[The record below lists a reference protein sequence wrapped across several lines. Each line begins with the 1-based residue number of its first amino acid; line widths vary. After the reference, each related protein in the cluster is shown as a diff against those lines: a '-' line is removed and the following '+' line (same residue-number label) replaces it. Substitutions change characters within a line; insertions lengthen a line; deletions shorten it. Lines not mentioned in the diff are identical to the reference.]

1 MKRVPLVYVEKEK
14 IMSKRIRVCF
24 SLILLVLWLSAC
36 GTASPTA
43 PTSTPQSVPPTQAAP
58 IVSLVPTKVPPTAVP
73 STISQPALAGLYPIG
88 QYGITVQVA
97 ADGKAVLHT
106 PATRILKAADWQGIW
121 TAHDQGAVITIT
133 AEADGSP
140 LPNQPAL
147 KVGVVS
153 DTLQVTAFGVDGE
166 FYDRAEWGFALT
178 NGLQHPQVSVLNQL
192 LAQVPYLNYTL
203 PVTDTDRYTEL
214 VRRAVARFQE
224 TEGLVSSG
232 VATPDTWLHLLSG
245 DYANVPS
252 TAVEFQVT
260 QDAVNIRSGP
270 GTNYTTLDK
279 RYKNDVMDVTGKFSS
294 STDQVPWLQVCCIG
308 SNRGWV
314 RSDLGQLRRGA
325 LDQVAAIP
333 ADQLPPTPTA
343 APLAAAPGGTS
354 SRARAGHPLLA
365 DLPSRTADGRPIAYI
380 TFDDGPNGS
389 YTQQM
394 LDLLKQYNAHATFC
408 VVGNA
413 VARGKDLMRAEAA
426 DRHYICDHTWD
437 HTSLGGI
444 AQDKFIQQVNS
455 TRQAILQTAGDLFT
469 LDKDVRI
476 LRPPYGATDGNTR
489 QYAADQGFDVLMWDV
504 DPQDWARPGVDAIVK
519 NVLTYTFPG
528 AVILMHDGGGERSQ
542 SVAALRQVLQALS
555 QQRYVFYN
563 IYGN

>member
-1 MKRVPLVYVEKEK
+1 ML
-14 IMSKRIRVCF
+14 KRIFVCN
-24 SLILLVLWLSAC
+24 SLVLLVLLLAAC
-36 GTASPTA
+36 GTPIPAAPTTA
-43 PTSTPQSVPPTQAAP
+43 PQSSPPTQAAP
-58 IVSLVPTKVPPTAVP
+58 AENVVPAAVPPTLIPTKAPPTAVP
-73 STISQPALAGLYPIG
+73 NPIGQPTFAGLYPIG

-106 PATRILKAADWQGIW
+106 PATRILPAADWPGVWALQ
-121 TAHDQGAVITIT
+121 DQGAVITIT
-133 AEADGSP
+133 ADAAGTP
-140 LPNQPAL
+140 LTDQPAL

-153 DTLQVTAFGVDGE
+153 DTLQVTAFGVNGQ
-166 FYDRAEWGFALT
+166 FYTDDEWGFALT
-178 NGLQHPQVSVLNQL
+178 NGLQHPQVIVLNQL
-192 LAQVPYLNYTL
+192 LAQVPYLNYTM
-203 PVTDTDRYTEL
+203 PATDSDQYTEL

-232 VATPDTWLHLLSG
+232 VATPETWLRLLSG
-245 DYANVPS
+245 NYAKVPS
-252 TAVEFQVT
+252 TSVEFQIT
-260 QDAVNIRSGP
+260 QDVVNIRSGP
-270 GTNYTTLDK
+270 GTTYTALDK
-279 RYKNDVMDVTGKFSS
+279 RYKGDVLDVTGKFSN
-294 STDQVPWLQVCCIG
+294 STDQVPWVQLCCIG

-314 RSDLGQLRRGA
+314 RSDLGQVSRGS
-325 LDQVAAIP
+325 LDQVAALP

-343 APLAAAPGGTS
+343 APLAAAPSGTS

-394 LDLLKQYNAHATFC
+394 LDVLKQYNAHATFC

-413 VARGKDLMRAEAA
+413 VARGKDLIRAEAT
-426 DRHYICDHTWD
+426 DRHYLCDHTWD
-437 HTSLGGI
+437 HTSLGGL

-455 TRQAILQTAGDLFT
+455 TRQALLQTAGDLFT

-504 DPQDWARPGVDAIVK
+504 DPQDWARPGVAAIVK

-542 SVAALRQVLQALS
+542 SVAALQQILQSLS
-555 QQRYVFYN
+555 QQGYVFYN